1 MPFLFINNNMA
12 EKTELKINKAVEFLE
27 KINSKQDE
35 QQTRSLSQKM
45 VDSLSSIEKS
55 SEDTNQLLKGVE
67 LSASRKQKDTVSIF
81 RSMLSKFF
89 PKDKDMNR
97 TDDNDEA
104 DFRSSLLKYLG
115 IITKNTKKDNGFFGP
130 LLAALGGVLKS
141 LFGGSIKDFIGSLF
155 KLGLVLTK
163 GLIPVIGSLAA
174 KLLSKVPKIGNIF
187 KDFRKELRVWQ
198 GPRGHWTPER
208 SALRTKRIDYLTKA
222 YAKENSKILGGRNY
236 KRFFKAKKTINSAIK
251 KPFNFIDDALKIL
264 AKRSGSF
271 VKIIGGASKS
281 LLKFAGPVGIAIT
294 TLEAGITGISKAANA
309 GKLLNKSEEL
319 ITAGDRFRAAQ
330 AGVIESLSFGLISA
344 EKFIEVQDKVS
355 DTMIGGAEKIF
366 GKSIVDFGRTALNF
380 FDIIISDFL
389 ELLTGGTF
397 WSDWRSGWDYLKN
410 NFSTAITDMFVGFG
424 ESIKNGITTGATWI
438 YNAIGGENNPILK
451 WMRNLVSE
459 VTEGWKNVYNLYIAN
474 NPVFKFLSNLG
485 SNIAE
490 SITSMYD
497 SFINKLKNSSVGK
510 YLVGAVERAESRTNS
525 DNIARQNRQNSQ
537 TTLQDAQS
545 NLKPAQIVRDNKIYK
560 DINEAETSRVASI
573 QSNVS
578 NAFKMNKNTAYNNLS
593 GDDKRLAVL
602 MNFLLEQFAP
612 YMSQLNAE
620 AEKEGGNL
628 QNVALVNPMR

>member
-1 MPFLFINNNMA
+1 MA

-55 SEDTNQLLKGVE
+55 TEDTNQLLKGVE
-67 LSASRKQKDTVSIF
+67 LSASRKQKETVSIF

-97 TDDNDEA
+97 TDDNDEKNYREKLLKGIFGLG
-104 DFRSSLLKYLG
+104 DKLKGLKDKGIFGLLFSLLSGLLKGLFNGFKRLIFPMISSLFRYAVLPLLKLIAKPFVSLGKRAAGFLAKTGRRLGRRATVKAGRFLQSAAKKGGQAVEYAGSLLK
-115 IITKNTKKDNGFFGP
+115 
-130 LLAALGGVLKS
+130 KS
-141 LFGGSIKDFIGSLF
+141 
-155 KLGLVLTK
+155 
-163 GLIPVIGSLAA
+163 
-174 KLLSKVPKIGNIF
+174 
-187 KDFRKELRVWQ
+187 
-198 GPRGHWTPER
+198 
-208 SALRTKRIDYLTKA
+208 
-222 YAKENSKILGGRNY
+222 
-236 KRFFKAKKTINSAIK
+236 
-251 KPFNFIDDALKIL
+251 KPFIDDALKLLEKNSGKFLRLTGGAAKSL
-264 AKRSGSF
+264 AK
-271 VKIIGGASKS
+271 A
-281 LLKFAGPVGIAIT
+281 AGPIGIAVT
-294 TLEAGITGISKAANA
+294 ALDAGITGVSKAANA

-319 ITAGDRFRAAQ
+319 VTAGDRFRAAQ
-330 AGVIESLSFGLISA
+330 AGVIESLSFGLVSA
-344 EKFIEVQDKVS
+344 EKFIEVQDKAS
-355 DTMIGGAEKIF
+355 DTMISGAEKIF

-380 FDIIISDFL
+380 FDVIISDFL

-410 NFSTAITDMFVGFG
+410 NFGTAISDMFVGFG

-459 VTEGWKNVYNLYIAN
+459 VIEGWKNVYNLYIAN
-474 NPVFKFLSNLG
+474 NPVFKFFSDLG
-485 SNIAE
+485 NSIANA
-490 SITSMYD
+490 INSMYN
-497 SFINKLKNSSVGK
+497 SLINKLKNSTIGK
-510 YLVGAVERAESRTNS
+510 YLTSAIDRAKSITSS
-525 DNIARQNRQNSQ
+525 DDKARENRQNPSATPIAQ
-537 TTLQDAQS
+537 TAQANLQ
-545 NLKPAQIVRDNKIYK
+545 PAQVVRDGKIYK
-560 DINEAETSRVASI
+560 DIKEAEKEHQSNI
-573 QSNVS
+573 QSNVM
-578 NAFKMNKNTAYNNLS
+578 NAFKMNKNAAYNNLS

>member
-1 MPFLFINNNMA
+1 MA
-12 EKTELKINKAVEFLE
+12 DEKTTLKINKAVDYLE
-27 KINSKQDE
+27 KVNSKQDI
-35 QQTRSLSQKM
+35 QQTRSLNQKM
-45 VDSLSSIEKS
+45 VDSLTSIEKS
-55 SEDTNQLLKGVE
+55 TEETNQLLKGVE
-67 LSASRKQKDTVSIF
+67 LSNARKQKDSFSIF
-81 RSMLSKFF
+81 KTMLSKFF

-104 DFRSSLLKYLG
+104 NFRSGLLKYLG

-155 KLGLVLTK
+155 KLGFVLIK

-187 KDFRKELRVWQ
+187 KDFRKDLRVWQ
-198 GPRGHWTPER
+198 GPKGHWTPER
-208 SALRTKRIDYLTKA
+208 SALRTKRIDYLTKG
-222 YAKENSKILGGRNY
+222 YAKENSKILGGRNH
-236 KRFFKAKKTINSAIK
+236 KRFFKVNKTINSAIK
-251 KPFNFIDDALKIL
+251 KPFNFIDDALKFLI
-264 AKRSGSF
+264 KRSGRF
-271 VKIIGGASKS
+271 VKIIGVASK
-281 LLKFAGPVGIAIT
+281 LFAKVAGPVGIAIS
-294 TLEAGITGISKAANA
+294 TLDAYITGISKAANA
-309 GKLLNKSEEL
+309 GELLNKSEEL
-319 ITAGDRFRAAQ
+319 VTAGDRFRVAQ

-344 EKFIEVQDKVS
+344 EKFIKVQDKVT

-366 GKSIVDFGRTALNF
+366 GKSIVNFGRTALNF

-410 NFSTAITDMFVGFG
+410 NFGMAISDMFVGFG
-424 ESIKNGITTGATWI
+424 KSIKDGITTGATWI

-474 NPVFKFLSNLG
+474 NPMIKFFKDFGANIADGISNLYN
-485 SNIAE
+485 SL
-490 SITSMYD
+490 
-497 SFINKLKNSSVGK
+497 INKLKNSSVGK
-510 YLVGAVERAESRTNS
+510 YLVEAVERAKSITNS
-525 DNIARQNRQNSQ
+525 DDVARQNRQGSQ
-537 TTLQDAQS
+537 TTPQDAQGNS
-545 NLKPAQIVRDNKIYK
+545 NPAQIVK
-560 DINEAETSRVASI
+560 DINEAETSRKASI
-573 QSNVS
+573 RSNVS